1 MDVVVIVLCVLRCTY
16 AVDPDFLRLFNPR
29 TLLQCTPSPQFAL
42 PFMLNISLR
51 SSYDK
56 EDEVVTWFWEH
67 LSECSHEERKVI
79 WNWTT
84 GMKEMPSETS
94 RM

>member
-1 MDVVVIVLCVLRCTY
+1 
-16 AVDPDFLRLFNPR
+16 
-29 TLLQCTPSPQFAL
+29 
-42 PFMLNISLR
+42 MLNISLR